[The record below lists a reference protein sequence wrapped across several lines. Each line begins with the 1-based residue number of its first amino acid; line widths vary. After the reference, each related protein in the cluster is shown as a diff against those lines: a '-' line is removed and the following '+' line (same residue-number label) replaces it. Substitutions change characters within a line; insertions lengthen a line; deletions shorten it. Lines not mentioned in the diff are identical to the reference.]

1 MVGHHIPH
9 EQLDLIVKRT
19 MKEADEDKD
28 NFLNFDEFK
37 KVQRYAVVKKLT

>member
-1 MVGHHIPH
+1 MVGHHIPG

-37 KVQRYAVVKKLT
+37 KVQK